1 MKESVL
7 LRAVM
12 DYLTMIEKTHKLYWF
27 RSGAGSFQTASGR
40 YFKTGRPGC
49 PDITVCYGGS
59 IFLECKGD
67 GGSQT
72 PAQKQ
77 AQADIE
83 AAGGKYYIVRSLG
96 DVKAI
101 FA

>member
-12 DYLTMIEKTHKLYWF
+12 DYLTMIEKTHDLYWF
-27 RSGAGSFQTASGR
+27 RSGAGAFQTTSGR

-49 PDITVCYGGS
+49 PDITVCYDGF
-59 IFLECKGD
+59 IALECKGD
-67 GGSQT
+67 GGRQT
-72 PAQKQ
+72 PAQKK
-77 AQADIE
+77 AQELIE
-83 AAGGKYYIVRSLG
+83 DAGGTYYIVRELK

-101 FA
+101 FT